1 MVSVNGTSEL
11 PMRNQFRA
19 WKAYMEAG
27 AGNGAAAAA
36 KGDGACC

>member
-1 MVSVNGTSEL
+1 VSVNGTSEL

-19 WKAYMEAG
+19 WKAYME
-27 AGNGAAAAA
+27 NGATAVDAMA